1 MQSVVIFSNES
12 MGTSEE
18 KSNIS
23 WLKQQ
28 ILSVDVANCRLR
40 ALEKEHENLK
50 RKLVE
55 KSSYISRFMQ
65 VVETLKQNL
74 QKANDDHL
82 LLLSQLQVYEAKARA
97 DESTITELLEQLKV
111 EKLNSFKYELRIKEL
126 SSKNAELNAKNTS
139 LIQKNAETEQLLQL
153 AEKDISQKNV
163 LKKKISLLDEKRICL
178 MWGQIF
184 KRHY

>member
-1 MQSVVIFSNES
+1 M
-12 MGTSEE
+12 
-18 KSNIS
+18 
-23 WLKQQ
+23 
-28 ILSVDVANCRLR
+28 
-40 ALEKEHENLK
+40 
-50 RKLVE
+50 
-55 KSSYISRFMQ
+55 
-65 VVETLKQNL
+65 
-74 QKANDDHL
+74 
-82 LLLSQLQVYEAKARA
+82 
-97 DESTITELLEQLKV
+97 KV

-126 SSKNAELNAKNTS
+126 SSKNAELNSKNTS